1 VAAAYAFADGRHL
14 YACAHT
20 AVEYAIA
27 YIDLKYAIAYDC
39 AMQITVRTSKQ
50 AGDAIRRIR
59 RQRSLTQ
66 AALGDRMHVRQATIS
81 KLEAGE
87 PATQLRIL
95 MDALAALDLEVVIRP
110 RSSVAANEIEKLF

>member
-1 VAAAYAFADGRHL
+1 MDR
-14 YACAHT
+14 
-20 AVEYAIA
+20 
-27 YIDLKYAIAYDC
+27 

-59 RQRSLTQ
+59 RGKSLTQ

-95 MDALAALDLEVVIRP
+95 MDALAALDLELVIRP
-110 RSSVAANEIEKLF
+110 RSSVAADEIETLF